1 MTLQCNECNAS
12 FDSNFRLYQHKLK
25 KHGPAVG
32 LVLNKTQSG
41 SVNSPGGQS
50 SKVRRVDTSPPR
62 SKRTLSDSDD
72 YGNSPKRSKYESRL
86 LKRKRTASSDIEI
99 PPKRIRYEPQG
110 IKRPR
115 SSDDSHNIPKKTRKD
130 RQDLKRNNVSSDDE
144 PSDKRRRGDSDDSIP
159 SSNRRKNFDRMK
171 REILRWRNL
180 YKDSNKKYNE
190 FKVKCYEDM
199 DALKEQI
206 RELEEL
212 DGEIEMKTMTSQILN
227 SVKIE
232 EYDKISSLVES
243 RQMDKLLRN
252 RKYVDAIKK
261 IMNGLVYG
269 IIPVSAPQR
278 VALNDSDRRMI
289 KSLQNASVEDVQ
301 ITLRDN
307 QQAFYR
313 IFGVIKDSMRLVSD
327 MFKRYGI

>member
-1 MTLQCNECNAS
+1 MTLQCNECSAS
-12 FDSNFRLYQHKLK
+12 FESNFQLYQHKLR

-32 LVLNKTQSG
+32 LVLKGNQSG
-41 SVNSPGGQS
+41 SSNPPDGKS
-50 SKVRRVDTSPPR
+50 SRVRRVETSPSR
-62 SKRTLSDSDD
+62 AKRALSDSDEYD
-72 YGNSPKRSKYESRL
+72 RSPKRIKYDSRRP
-86 LKRKRTASSDIEI
+86 KRRRTASSDDGI
-99 PPKRIRYEPQG
+99 PSKRIRYEPQG
-110 IKRPR
+110 IKRHR
-115 SSDDSHNIPKKTRKD
+115 SSDDSDSPPRKRRKD
-130 RQDLKRNNVSSDDE
+130 KRDLKRNNLGSHDA
-144 PSDKRRRGDSDDSIP
+144 PQDKRKRHGSDNNSP
-159 SSNRRKNFDRMK
+159 SHNRRRNFDRMK

-212 DGEIEMKTMTSQILN
+212 DGEIEMKNMTSQILN

-232 EYDKISSLVES
+232 EYDKIRSLVES
-243 RQMDKLLRN
+243 RQIDKLLKT

-278 VALNDSDRRMI
+278 VALNNSDRRMI

-313 IFGVIKDSMRLVSD
+313 IFEVIKDSMRLVSD